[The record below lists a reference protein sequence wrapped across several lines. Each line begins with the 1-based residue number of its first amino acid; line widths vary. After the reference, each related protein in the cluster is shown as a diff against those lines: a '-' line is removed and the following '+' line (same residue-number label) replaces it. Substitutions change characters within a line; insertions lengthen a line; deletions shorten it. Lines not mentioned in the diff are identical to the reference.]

1 MTFFERLGDTLDAF
15 NERIGRATAWCALIM
30 VLVQFVVVVMRYIFG
45 IGSIMMQESV
55 VYLHSLMFLIGAG
68 YTLLHDGH
76 VRVDIFY
83 RTATPRNK
91 AIVDILGVVF
101 FLIPVSL
108 LIWIYTWP
116 YALKSWQVLEGSKE
130 TSGIHAVFLLKSM
143 ILAFAAL
150 MILQGIALAARS
162 FARLAAARSDASIGP
177 SHPGPGI

>member
-1 MTFFERLGDTLDAF
+1 MTFLERLGDTLDAF

-55 VYLHSLMFLIGAG
+55 VYLHSFMFLVGAG

-91 AIVDILGVVF
+91 AVVDILGVVF

-130 TSGIHAVFLLKSM
+130 TSGIHAVFALKSM
-143 ILAFAAL
+143 ILVFAAL

-162 FARLAAARSDASIGP
+162 CLRLTGTGDGAKPVP
-177 SHPGPGI
+177 SGPGV